1 MAVKLGWF
9 KKILKRL
16 LKLPS
21 CIAFSAS
28 GTVSGNVQSPVLH
41 PQHSSSAKAH
51 AVPLFLRSHLYLCQL
66 YRLLWN
72 YLLQGRTGQ
81 WGKIRRICNNFG
93 NSATKKHG
101 AGENCC
107 TKKSLWTLLMKT
119 SSLRTRANKS
129 CRAGEAAVATMP
141 TVGHLR
147 PPCDGC
153 GRGQRRRGQ

>member
-16 LKLPS
+16 LKLQS

-28 GTVSGNVQSPVLH
+28 GTVSGNVQSLVLH

-119 SSLRTRANKS
+119 RSLRTRANKS
-129 CRAGEAAVATMP
+129 
-141 TVGHLR
+141 
-147 PPCDGC
+147 
-153 GRGQRRRGQ
+153 